1 VATTTTATDTPSQV
15 IALPTTPPER
25 VAELRGGGGEL
36 GIIWNR
42 FRRHHFA
49 VAGLVVLAIV
59 ILASV
64 FAPLLAPYHPDEIDR
79 AITDPYIMAHGFAP
93 FSASHWFGTDELNR
107 DMFSRLLW
115 AGRISLVI
123 GFLSVVIGATIGTA
137 IGALAGFY
145 GGWLD
150 TLLMRIA
157 DLFLSFPF
165 LPTLILISAMLAQYK
180 FEGDTTLVQ
189 IGTIV
194 AVLSL
199 LGWMDT
205 ARLVRGQFLSLLNR
219 DFVTAARALG
229 ASGRR
234 IMLVHL
240 IPNSLAPI
248 LVAAS
253 LNVGGFIIAES
264 AISFLG
270 VGISPPT
277 ASWGSM
283 LASFQL
289 YLRYSAVAVLI
300 PGGAIFVTVMAINFV
315 GDGLRDALDPW
326 LRNR

>member
-1 VATTTTATDTPSQV
+1 MATTSTAVSVPV
-15 IALPTTPPER
+15 RPTVPTK
-25 VAELRGGGGEL
+25 AEPLASRGEL
-36 GIIWNR
+36 AIVWQR
-42 FRRHHFA
+42 FRRHRFA
-49 VAGLVVLAIV
+49 LIGLGALLFMLLIAT
-59 ILASV
+59 L
-64 FAPLLAPYHPDEIDR
+64 APLAPWNPNAVDR
-79 AITDPYIMAHGFAP
+79 TITDPQYVSHGFAP
-93 FSASHWFGTDELNR
+93 PSSAHWLGTDELNR
-107 DMFSRLLW
+107 DMFARLLW
-115 AGRISLVI
+115 AGRISLAI
-123 GFLSVVIGATIGTA
+123 GFLTVGFGATIG
-137 IGALAGFY
+137 IIVGALAGFY

-150 TLLMRIA
+150 TVLMRIT

-165 LPTLILISAMLAQYK
+165 LPTLILVSAMLHQYK
-180 FEGDTTLVQ
+180 FSADVTFVQ
-189 IGTIV
+189 VTTIV
-194 AVLSL
+194 SVLAI

-219 DFVTAARALG
+219 DFVLAARALG
-229 ASGRR
+229 ADGRR

-248 LVAAS
+248 IVAAS

-270 VGISPPT
+270 VGVSPPT

-283 LASFQL
+283 LADFQS

>member
-1 VATTTTATDTPSQV
+1 VTTTVSNPTGIITVPSS
-15 IALPTTPPER
+15 PER
-25 VAELRGGGGEL
+25 STERGASSDGEL
-36 GIIWNR
+36 AIIWNR

-49 VAGLVVLAIV
+49 LVGLGALVFMVLV
-59 ILASV
+59 TT
-64 FAPLLAPYHPDEIDR
+64 FAPLAPYAPNQIDR
-79 AITDPYIMAHGFAP
+79 SITDPQYVSHGFAP
-93 FSASHWFGTDELNR
+93 PSAAHWFGTDELNR
-107 DMFSRLLW
+107 DLFSRLLW
-115 AGRISLVI
+115 AGRISLAI
-123 GFLSVVIGATIGTA
+123 GFLTVTIGASIG
-137 IGALAGFY
+137 IFVGALAGFY
-145 GGWLD
+145 GGWVD
-150 TLLMRIA
+150 TVLMRVT

-165 LPTLILISAMLAQYK
+165 LPTLILISAMLHQYK
-180 FEGDTTLVQ
+180 FGADVTLVQ
-189 IGTIV
+189 VTTIV
-194 AVLSL
+194 SVLAL

-229 ASGRR
+229 ADGRR

-240 IPNSLAPI
+240 IPNSMAPI
-248 LVAAS
+248 IVAAS

-283 LASFQL
+283 LADFQS
-289 YLRYSAVAVLI
+289 YLRYSAIAVLI

-326 LRNR
+326 LRHR

>member
-1 VATTTTATDTPSQV
+1 VATTVSQPSAEV
-15 IALPTTPPER
+15 VSLPASPER
-25 VAELRGGGGEL
+25 GELTSAARGEL
-36 GIIWNR
+36 GIIWSR

-49 VAGLVVLAIV
+49 LYGLGVLAV
-59 ILASV
+59 MVLASV
-64 FAPLLAPYHPDEIDR
+64 LAPILAPYGPNEIDR
-79 AITDPYIMAHGFAP
+79 SITDPNYIAHGFAP
-93 FSASHWFGTDELNR
+93 PSAQHWLGTDELNR

-115 AGRISLVI
+115 AGRISLVV
-123 GFLSVVIGATIGTA
+123 GFLSVMIGALIGVLV
-137 IGALAGFY
+137 GALAGFY

-150 TLLMRIA
+150 TLLMRIT

-165 LPTLILISAMLAQYK
+165 LPTLILISAMLHQYK
-180 FEGDTTLVQ
+180 FEGDTTLIQVS
-189 IGTIV
+189 TIV
-194 AVLSL
+194 SVLAI

-229 ASGRR
+229 ADGRR

-240 IPNSLAPI
+240 IPNSMAPI
-248 LVAAS
+248 IVAAS

-270 VGISPPT
+270 VGVSPPT

-283 LASFQL
+283 LASFQA
-289 YLRYSAVAVLI
+289 YLRYSAIAVLL
-300 PGGAIFVTVMAINFV
+300 PGGAIFITVMAINFV

>member
-1 VATTTTATDTPSQV
+1 VATTVSHSTADAVS
-15 IALPTTPPER
+15 LPASPER
-25 VAELRGGGGEL
+25 NGEHLPPARGEL
-36 GIIWNR
+36 AIVWSR

-49 VAGLVVLAIV
+49 LYGLAALGLMVLAAV
-59 ILASV
+59 LS
-64 FAPLLAPYHPDEIDR
+64 PLAPYGPNEIDR
-79 AITDPYIMAHGFAP
+79 SITEPAYVSHGFAP
-93 FSASHWFGTDELNR
+93 PSAQHWLGTDELNR

-115 AGRISLVI
+115 AGRISLVV
-123 GFLSVVIGATIGTA
+123 GFLSVLIGALIG
-137 IGALAGFY
+137 IVVGALAGFY

-150 TLLMRIA
+150 TLLMRIT

-165 LPTLILISAMLAQYK
+165 LPTLILISAMLHQYK
-180 FEGDTTLVQ
+180 FEGDTTLIQV
-189 IGTIV
+189 GTIV
-194 AVLSL
+194 SVLAI

-229 ASGRR
+229 ADGRR

-248 LVAAS
+248 IVAAS

-270 VGISPPT
+270 VGVSPPT

-283 LASFQL
+283 LASFQA
-289 YLRYSAVAVLI
+289 YLRYSAIAVLI

>member
-1 VATTTTATDTPSQV
+1 LAATVSDTSGVISLPAMPGQTATGRAAAQS
-15 IALPTTPPER
+15 
-25 VAELRGGGGEL
+25 ELA
-36 GIIWNR
+36 IIWAR

-49 VAGLVVLAIV
+49 LVGLAALLFMVLVA
-59 ILASV
+59 V
-64 FAPLLAPYHPDEIDR
+64 FAPLAPYAPNEIDR
-79 AITDPYIMAHGFAP
+79 SITEPALVAHGFAP
-93 FSASHWFGTDELNR
+93 PSTAHWFGTDELNR
-107 DMFSRLLW
+107 DLLSRLMW
-115 AGRISLVI
+115 AGRISLAV
-123 GFLSVVIGATIGTA
+123 GFLSVGLGTVIGMFL
-137 IGALAGFY
+137 GALAGYY

-150 TLLMRIA
+150 TVLMRIT

-165 LPTLILISAMLAQYK
+165 LPTLILISAMLHQYK
-180 FEGDTTLVQ
+180 IQGDVTVIQVT
-189 IGTIV
+189 TIV

-229 ASGRR
+229 AGGPR
-234 IMLVHL
+234 IMAVHL
-240 IPNSLAPI
+240 IPNALAPI
-248 LVAAS
+248 IVAAS

-270 VGISPPT
+270 VGVSPPT

-283 LASFQL
+283 LADFQS
-289 YLRYSAVAVLI
+289 YLRYSAVAVLL
-300 PGGAIFVTVMAINFV
+300 PGGAIFITVMAINFV

>member
-1 VATTTTATDTPSQV
+1 MATT
-15 IALPTTPPER
+15 IAVPAQPTQPAVEEHQ
-25 VAELRGGGGEL
+25 ADGKGEL
-36 GIIWNR
+36 QIVWER

-49 VAGLVVLAIV
+49 LLGLGALFVMLVLATV
-59 ILASV
+59 
-64 FAPLLAPYHPDEIDR
+64 APLAPWGPNEIDR
-79 AITDPYIMAHGFAP
+79 SITNPQYMAHGFAP
-93 FSASHWFGTDELNR
+93 PSASHWLGTDELNR
-107 DMFSRLLW
+107 DLFSRLLW
-115 AGRISLVI
+115 AGRISLAV
-123 GFLSVVIGATIGTA
+123 GFLTVGIGATVGII
-137 IGALAGFY
+137 IGALAGYY

-165 LPTLILISAMLAQYK
+165 LPTLILISAMLHQYK
-180 FEGDTTLVQ
+180 FNADVTLVQ
-189 IGTIV
+189 VGTIV
-194 AVLSL
+194 GVLAL

-219 DFVTAARALG
+219 DFVLAARALG
-229 ASGRR
+229 ADGRR

-248 LVAAS
+248 IVAAS

-270 VGISPPT
+270 VGVSPPT

-283 LASFQL
+283 LADFQS
-289 YLRYSAVAVLI
+289 YLRYSAVAVLL
-300 PGGAIFVTVMAINFV
+300 PGGAIFITVMAINFV

>member
-1 VATTTTATDTPSQV
+1 MATVTDSSSVLAVPAS
-15 IALPTTPPER
+15 PTRPTVGDKVESR
-25 VAELRGGGGEL
+25 GEL
-36 GIIWNR
+36 QIIWER

-49 VAGLVVLAIV
+49 LFGLGALVFVVLIT
-59 ILASV
+59 V
-64 FAPLLAPYHPDEIDR
+64 FAPLAPYGPNEIDR
-79 AITDPYIMAHGFAP
+79 SLTDPQVVSHGFAP
-93 FSASHWFGTDELNR
+93 PSAAHWFGTDELNR
-107 DMFSRLLW
+107 DMFSRVLW
-115 AGRISLVI
+115 AGRISLAV
-123 GFLSVVIGATIGTA
+123 GFLTVAFGATIGII

-150 TLLMRIA
+150 TLLMRIT

-165 LPTLILISAMLAQYK
+165 LPTLILISAMLHQYK
-180 FEGDTTLVQ
+180 FGGDVTVIQVT
-189 IGTIV
+189 TIV
-194 AVLSL
+194 SVLAL

-219 DFVTAARALG
+219 DFVLAARALG
-229 ASGRR
+229 ASGNR

-248 LVAAS
+248 IVAAS
-253 LNVGGFIIAES
+253 LNVGGFLIAES

-283 LASFQL
+283 LADFQS
-289 YLRYSAVAVLI
+289 YLRYSTVAVLV

>member
-1 VATTTTATDTPSQV
+1 LATTVSNPGSVVALPASPQGATD
-15 IALPTTPPER
+15 AR
-25 VAELRGGGGEL
+25 VNTQGEL
-36 GIIWNR
+36 GIIWSR

-49 VAGLVVLAIV
+49 LLGLGALFVMMLVATLA
-59 ILASV
+59 
-64 FAPLLAPYHPDEIDR
+64 PLAPYPPNEIDR
-79 AITDPYIMAHGFAP
+79 SITNPAYMAHGFAP
-93 FSASHWFGTDELNR
+93 PSSAHWLGTDELNR
-107 DMFSRLLW
+107 DLLSRLMW
-115 AGRISLVI
+115 AGRISLAV
-123 GFLSVVIGATIGTA
+123 GFLSVGLGATIGIF
-137 IGALAGFY
+137 IGALAGYY

-150 TLLMRIA
+150 TVLMRIT

-165 LPTLILISAMLAQYK
+165 LPTLILISAMLHQYK
-180 FEGDTTLVQ
+180 IDGDVTVIQ
-189 IGTIV
+189 VGTIV

-229 ASGRR
+229 ADGPR
-234 IMLVHL
+234 IMSVHL

-270 VGISPPT
+270 VGVSPPT

-283 LASFQL
+283 LADFQS
-289 YLRYSAVAVLI
+289 YLRYSAVAVLL
-300 PGGAIFVTVMAINFV
+300 PGGAIFITVMAINFV

>member
-1 VATTTTATDTPSQV
+1 MAATVSDSAGVVSLPS
-15 IALPTTPPER
+15 TPER
-25 VAELRGGGGEL
+25 ATESVSTSQGEL
-36 GIIWNR
+36 GIVWSR

-49 VAGLVVLAIV
+49 LIGLGALFFMLLI
-59 ILASV
+59 ST
-64 FAPLLAPYHPDEIDR
+64 FAPLAPYAPNEIDR
-79 AITDPYIMAHGFAP
+79 SITDPILVSHGFAP
-93 FSASHWFGTDELNR
+93 PSAAHWFGTDELNR
-107 DMFSRLLW
+107 DLFSRLLW
-115 AGRISLVI
+115 AGRISLAV
-123 GFLSVVIGATIGTA
+123 GFLSVGFGATIGIV
-137 IGALAGFY
+137 IGALAGYY

-150 TLLMRIA
+150 TILMRIA

-165 LPTLILISAMLAQYK
+165 LPTLILISAMLHQYK
-180 FEGDTTLVQ
+180 LEGDVTLIQV
-189 IGTIV
+189 GTIV
-194 AVLSL
+194 VLLSM

-219 DFVTAARALG
+219 DFVIAARALG
-229 ASGRR
+229 ATGPR
-234 IMLVHL
+234 IMIAHL

-270 VGISPPT
+270 VGVSPPT

-283 LASFQL
+283 LADFQS
-289 YLRYSAVAVLI
+289 YLRYSAVAVLL
-300 PGGAIFVTVMAINFV
+300 PGGAIFITVMAINFV